1 MMTAPGQEPKV
12 NLTRLL
18 RQVQNQED
26 QEKFSH
32 KHSLLPECVDC
43 GKCQDKLAQV
53 YASTRG
59 IGMDA

>member
-1 MMTAPGQEPKV
+1 MLTAPAQEPKV

-32 KHSLLPECVDC
+32 KHGSKKNLLKEN
-43 GKCQDKLAQV
+43 KI
-53 YASTRG
+53 RN
-59 IGMDA
+59 

>member
-1 MMTAPGQEPKV
+1 MMTAPGQEAKV

-32 KHSLLPECVDC
+32 KHKHIFFLS
-43 GKCQDKLAQV
+43 
-53 YASTRG
+53 
-59 IGMDA
+59 M